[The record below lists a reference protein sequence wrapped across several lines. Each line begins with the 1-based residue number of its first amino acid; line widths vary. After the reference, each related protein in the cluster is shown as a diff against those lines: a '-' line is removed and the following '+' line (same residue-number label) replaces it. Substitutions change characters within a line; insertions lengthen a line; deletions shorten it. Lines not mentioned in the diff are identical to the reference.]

1 MTEAAGER
9 WAVLGGG
16 MLGQALALRLRQAG
30 HDVTLIEAAPD
41 LGGLAAPWSVAGVT
55 YDKFYH
61 VILPFDHRTLSL
73 LRELGLE
80 DEVEWRRTGTGFFS
94 GDRLVPLN
102 GALDYLRLPVIG
114 MVGKL
119 RLAALLMAGARIRD
133 GAPLDRVPVEDWLVR
148 WCGRSCYEGIWKPL
162 LRAKLGDNHRLASAA
177 FIWASIRRLY
187 LARKGTGKVEE
198 LGFVRGGYRRIL
210 DRLRDRLEASG
221 VTLMTG
227 TQVRKV
233 VRHPEGLAVQTPE
246 GALHFDRVVS
256 TLPASLSA
264 RLCEGLTGAERERLD
279 SIVYQGIICAS
290 VVLNRPLA
298 GHYLTYLTDPS
309 LPFTAIVEMSA
320 LTGTEGFGGRTLVYL
335 PRYVTQDDAF
345 WELDDAEIE
354 ARFLAG
360 LRRVYPDLADHEVEG
375 FRCARVR
382 EVMAVPTVGYRDRVP
397 PVETSVPGLYHV
409 NSAQIIDGTLN
420 VDATLGVLEAAM
432 PALPIGARA
441 TQRRMVA

>member
-1 MTEAAGER
+1 MSAEAGER

-16 MLGQALALRLRQAG
+16 MLGQVLALRLRQAG

-61 VILPFDHRTLSL
+61 VILPFDHRTLGL
-73 LRELGLE
+73 VDELGLAG
-80 DEVEWRRTGTGFFS
+80 EVEWKRTGTGFFA
-94 GDRLVPLN
+94 GGRLVPLN

-114 MVGKL
+114 LLGKL
-119 RLAALLMAGARIRD
+119 RLAALLVAGARIRD

-148 WCGRSCYEGIWKPL
+148 WCGRSCYEGLWKPL

-198 LGFVRGGYRRIL
+198 LGYVRGGYRRIL
-210 DRLRDRLEASG
+210 DALREKLETSG
-221 VTLMTG
+221 VRLMTG
-227 TQVRKV
+227 TPVRKV
-233 VRHPEGLAVQTPE
+233 VRHGDRLVVQTPE
-246 GALHFDRVVS
+246 GAQHFDRVVS

-264 RLCEGLTGAERERLD
+264 RICEGLSGAERDRLD
-279 SIVYQGIICAS
+279 AVVYQGIVCAS
-290 VVLNRPLA
+290 LVLNRPLG

-335 PRYVTQDDAF
+335 PRYATQDDPS
-345 WELDDAEIE
+345 WSLDDAGIE
-354 ARFLAG
+354 ARFLEG
-360 LRRVYPDLADHEVEG
+360 LRRIYPDLADHEVEG

-382 EVMAVPTVGYRDRVP
+382 EVMAVPTLGYRDRVP
-397 PVETSVPGLYHV
+397 PVATSVPGLYLV

-420 VDATLGVLEAAM
+420 VDATLGALEAAM
-432 PALPIGARA
+432 PALPVGARTA
-441 TQRRMVA
+441 QRRMVA

>member
-1 MTEAAGER
+1 MSGGAER

-16 MLGQALALRLRQAG
+16 MLGQAAALRLRQAG

-61 VILPFDHRTLSL
+61 VILPFDERTLAL
-73 LRELGLE
+73 LKELGL
-80 DEVEWRRTGTGFFS
+80 DREVEWKKTGTGFFS

-162 LRAKLGDNHRLASAA
+162 LRAKLGDNYRLASAA

-187 LARKGTGKVEE
+187 LARKGTAKVEQ
-198 LGFVRGGYRRIL
+198 LGYVRGGYKRIL
-210 DRLRDRLEASG
+210 DALLARLEASG
-221 VTLMTG
+221 VRVLTG
-227 TQVRKV
+227 APVRQVSRSPGGFV
-233 VRHPEGLAVQTPE
+233 VRTADR
-246 GALHFDRVVS
+246 ALQFDRVIS
-256 TLPASLSA
+256 TLPA
-264 RLCEGLTGAERERLD
+264 GLTARICEDLSPEERDRL
-279 SIVYQGIICAS
+279 SGVVYQGILCAS
-290 VVLNRPLA
+290 LVLNRPLG
-298 GHYLTYLTDPS
+298 GHYLTYLTDPA

-320 LTGTEGFGGRTLVYL
+320 LTGTGDFGGRTLVYL
-335 PRYVTQDDAF
+335 PRYVTQEDAF
-345 WELDDAEIE
+345 WGLDDAEIE

-360 LRRVYPDLADHEVEG
+360 LRRVYPDLGADEVEG

-397 PVETSVPGLYHV
+397 PVATSIPGLYVV

-420 VDATLGVLEAAM
+420 VDATLGALEAAM
-432 PALPIGARA
+432 PVLAAGTPTAE
-441 TQRRMVA
+441 RRMVA

>member
-1 MTEAAGER
+1 MSGRGES

-16 MLGQALALRLRQAG
+16 MLGQVAALRLRQAG

-61 VILPFDHRTLSL
+61 VILPFDERTLSL
-73 LRELGLE
+73 LKELGL
-80 DEVEWRRTGTGFFS
+80 DPEVEWKKTGTGFFS

-102 GALDYLRLPVIG
+102 GAIDYLRLPVIG

-198 LGFVRGGYRRIL
+198 LGYVRGGYKRIL
-210 DRLRDRLEASG
+210 DALLARLEAAG
-221 VTLMTG
+221 VRVLTG
-227 TQVRKV
+227 APVRQV
-233 VRHPEGLAVQTPE
+233 VRGPGGFVVRTADKT
-246 GALHFDRVVS
+246 LHFDRVVS
-256 TLPASLSA
+256 TLPAGLTARVCGDLSA
-264 RLCEGLTGAERERLD
+264 EERDRLGAV
-279 SIVYQGIICAS
+279 VYQGILCAS
-290 VVLNRPLA
+290 LVLNRPLG

-320 LTGTEGFGGRTLVYL
+320 LTGTGDFGGRTLVYL
-335 PRYVTQDDAF
+335 PRYVTQEDAF
-345 WELDDAEIE
+345 WDLDDAEIE

-360 LRRVYPDLADHEVEG
+360 LRRVYPDLAAHEVEG

-397 PVETSVPGLYHV
+397 PVATSVPGLYVV

-420 VDATLGVLEAAM
+420 VDATLGALEAAM
-432 PALPIGARA
+432 PVLAAR
-441 TQRRMVA
+441 TPSTERRMVA

>member
-1 MTEAAGER
+1 MSGGAER

-16 MLGQALALRLRQAG
+16 MLGQAAALRLRQAG

-61 VILPFDHRTLSL
+61 VILPFDERTLAL
-73 LRELGLE
+73 LKELGL
-80 DEVEWRRTGTGFFS
+80 DREVEWKKTGTGFFS

-162 LRAKLGDNHRLASAA
+162 LRAKLGDNYRLASAA

-187 LARKGTGKVEE
+187 LARKGTAKVEQ
-198 LGFVRGGYRRIL
+198 LGYVRGGYKRIL
-210 DRLRDRLEASG
+210 DALLARLEASG
-221 VTLMTG
+221 VRVLTG
-227 TQVRKV
+227 APVRQVSRSPGGFV
-233 VRHPEGLAVQTPE
+233 VRTADR
-246 GALHFDRVVS
+246 ALQFDRVIS
-256 TLPASLSA
+256 TLPA
-264 RLCEGLTGAERERLD
+264 GLTARICEDLSPEERDRL
-279 SIVYQGIICAS
+279 SGVVYQGILCAS
-290 VVLNRPLA
+290 LVLNRPLG
-298 GHYLTYLTDPS
+298 GHYLTYLTDPA

-320 LTGTEGFGGRTLVYL
+320 LTGTGDFGGRTLVYL
-335 PRYVTQDDAF
+335 PRYVTQEDAF
-345 WELDDAEIE
+345 WGLDDAEIE

-360 LRRVYPDLADHEVEG
+360 LRRVYPDLRADEVEG

-397 PVETSVPGLYHV
+397 PVATSIPGLYVV

-420 VDATLGVLEAAM
+420 VDATLGALEAAM
-432 PALPIGARA
+432 PVLAAGTPTAE
-441 TQRRMVA
+441 RRMVA

>member
-1 MTEAAGER
+1 MTRTTGER

-16 MLGQALALRLRQAG
+16 LMGQVLALRLREAG
-30 HDVTLIEAAPD
+30 HEVTLIEAAPD
-41 LGGLAAPWSVAGVT
+41 LGGLAMPWSVAGVT

-61 VILPFDHRTLSL
+61 VVLPFDHRTLSL
-73 LRELGLE
+73 VNELGLQ
-80 DEVEWRRTGTGFFS
+80 DEVVWKRTQTGFFAK
-94 GDRLVPLN
+94 GRLVPLN
-102 GALDYLRLPVIG
+102 GAIDYLRLPVIG

-119 RLAALLMAGARIRD
+119 RLAVLLMAGARIRD

-148 WCGRSCYEGIWKPL
+148 WCGRGCYEGIWKPL
-162 LRAKLGDNHRLASAA
+162 LRAKLGDNYRRASAA

-187 LARKGTGKVEE
+187 LARKGTGKIEE

-210 DRLRDRLEASG
+210 DALRDRLGTAG
-221 VTLMTG
+221 VDLMTG
-227 TQVRKV
+227 TQVKKV
-233 VRHPEGLAVQTPE
+233 ARLADGFVVQTS
-246 GALHFDRVVS
+246 GGTHAFDRVVS

-264 RLCEGLTGAERERLD
+264 RVCEGLTEAERGRLD
-279 SIVYQGIICAS
+279 EVVYQGIVCAS
-290 VVLNRPLA
+290 VVLNRPL
-298 GHYLTYLTDPS
+298 GGYYLTYLTDPT

-335 PRYVTQDDAF
+335 PRYVTQEDEY
-345 WELDDAEIE
+345 WGLDDAEIE

-360 LRRVYPDLADHEVEG
+360 LRKVYPDLADHEVEG

-397 PVETSVPGLYHV
+397 PVVTSVPGLYLV

-420 VDATLGVLEAAM
+420 VDATLGALEAAM
-432 PALPIGARA
+432 PSLPVDAGA
-441 TQRRMVA
+441 TPRRMVA